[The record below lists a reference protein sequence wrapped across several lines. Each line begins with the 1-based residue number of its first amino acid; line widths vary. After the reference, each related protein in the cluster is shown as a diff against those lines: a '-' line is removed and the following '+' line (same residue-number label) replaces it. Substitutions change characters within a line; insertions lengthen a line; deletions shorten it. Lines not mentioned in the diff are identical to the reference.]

1 MRGPSETLRERP
13 SKWQPGLSEA
23 IRGDQRPSVTHVGA
37 IDNQGQSRAIKGNQ
51 GQSMAINGNQ
61 KQSRTINGNQGPSG
75 RQSTLEPPFARASS
89 IKIAPIRRRACARCS
104 RVLSSTEWSRH
115 NCVIKRHQASSG
127 VIKRHQASSG
137 VIRRHQWSSEWSR
150 HNCAACGRHAVV
162 SACMRAFGVSPE
174 TN

>member
-1 MRGPSETLRERP
+1 MRGAIRDHQRDHQSGNRDYQKP
-13 SKWQPGLSEA
+13 SEA
-23 IRGDQRPSVTHVGA
+23 ISGHPLRTLGPLTIKG
-37 IDNQGQSRAIKGNQ
+37 NQGQSRAIKGNQ

-61 KQSRTINGNQGPSG
+61 GQSRTIKGNQGPSG

-127 VIKRHQASSG
+127 VI
-137 VIRRHQWSSEWSR
+137 RRHQWSSEWSR

>member
-1 MRGPSETLRERP
+1 MREAIRADEGGHQRPSERP
-13 SKWQPGLSEA
+13 SKWQQGLSEA
-23 IRGDQRPSVTHVGA
+23 IRGDQRPSVTHLGA
-37 IDNQGQSRAIKGNQ
+37 IGNQGQSRAIKSNQ
-51 GQSMAINGNQ
+51 GPSRAIKGH
-61 KQSRTINGNQGPSG
+61 QGPSG

-127 VIKRHQASSG
+127 VI
-137 VIRRHQWSSEWSR
+137 RRHQWSSEWSR

>member
-1 MRGPSETLRERP
+1 MREAIRADEGGHQRPSERP
-13 SKWQPGLSEA
+13 SKWQQGLSEA

-51 GQSMAINGNQ
+51 GQSRAINGNQ
-61 KQSRTINGNQGPSG
+61 WQSRTIKGNQGPSG

-127 VIKRHQASSG
+127 VI
-137 VIRRHQWSSEWSR
+137 RRHQWSSEWSR

-162 SACMRAFGVSPE
+162 SACMRAFGASPE